1 VAAALL
7 AGMLLLLASCEDRHT
22 WRADEATIVGWWV
35 EDVAHG
41 TPRRAEE
48 LQLVDG
54 SDLMAHLAQWALGSD
69 LYGTHVYPRV
79 LVARLTRLPQLTS
92 LAASHLVQRATD
104 GALELR
110 LGLSIDEQEL
120 AAPVV
125 AQENRDRRELDALVL
140 GLTDAREESSQAYLA
155 AVHQARTQ
163 LDSAL
168 GILPAPPRA
177 ASATATATATST
189 P

>member
-1 VAAALL
+1 MRRVLAAAL
-7 AGMLLLLASCEDRHT
+7 AGAALLLASCDDRHT
-22 WRADEATIVGWWV
+22 WRADEATIAGWWV

-79 LVARLTRLPQLTS
+79 LVARLTRLPQLAS
-92 LAASHLVQRATD
+92 LGASHLVQRAPD
-104 GALELR
+104 GSLALR
-110 LGLSIDEQEL
+110 PGLSIDEQEL
-120 AAPVV
+120 ATPLV
-125 AQENRDRRELDALVL
+125 ARENRDRRELDALVL

-155 AVHQARTQ
+155 AVHQARTE
-163 LDSAL
+163 LDRAL
-168 GILPAPPRA
+168 GILPAPPA
-177 ASATATATATST
+177 PGAAGASAPA